1 MFCRPI
7 TLCLLNCITEIIQ
20 VSEGCKYF
28 PQGPKVCSPTVQHHI
43 RKVCE
48 KITKDGNV
56 CRLNYGSIRLTL
68 NDKDKSQKL
77 VSTVWSLLTKI

>member
-20 VSEGCKYF
+20 VSKGCKYF
-28 PQGPKVCSPTVQHHI
+28 PQGPKVGSPAVQHHI

-48 KITKDGNV
+48 KITKMEMCVAYIMVVLD
-56 CRLNYGSIRLTL
+56 
-68 NDKDKSQKL
+68 
-77 VSTVWSLLTKI
+77 